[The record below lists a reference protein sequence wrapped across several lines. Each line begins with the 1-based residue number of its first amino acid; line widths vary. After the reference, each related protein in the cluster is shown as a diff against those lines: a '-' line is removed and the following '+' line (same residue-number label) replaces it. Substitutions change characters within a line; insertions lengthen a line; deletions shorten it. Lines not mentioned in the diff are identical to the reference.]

1 MFLKRKLLSLCFC
14 AYVLAGIKISAKAQS
29 ATQKPNIIFILT
41 DDLGYGDIG
50 VFFQNQ
56 RKASGDHSK
65 PYELTPHIDAL
76 AKSGAQLTQQYC
88 NAPVCA
94 PSRASLL
101 TGVNQGN
108 AHVRDNQFDKAL
120 ENNHTIATVLKQAGY
135 ATTAIGKWGLQGEK
149 EEGPNW
155 PAHPLKRGFDSYFGY
170 MRHSDGHEHYPAEGL
185 YRGKKE
191 VWSDYKNIAADLSKC
206 YTTDLWTAR
215 AKKWI
220 VDHESTNAAQP
231 FFMYL
236 AYDAPHAVLELPTQ
250 AYPQGKGL
258 NGGLQWLNEPGHMI
272 NTASGTI
279 DSYVY
284 PEYQDATYDN
294 DSSSST
300 PKVAWPDTYK
310 RYATATRRIDDAVG
324 DIMQL
329 LKDLK
334 IENNTLVVFTSDN
347 GPSIESYLPASFV
360 PNHPTFFGSY
370 GPFDGI
376 KRDCWE
382 GGVRM
387 PTIVA
392 WPAKIT
398 PGKIMNTPSM
408 LSDWLPTFADA
419 AHIAAPARTDG
430 VSLLPSLT
438 GKGKQEKSL
447 VYVEYFEGGKT
458 PNFKEF
464 EASRR
469 GRKRGQMQMIR
480 MNNLVGVRYGIQSA
494 NDDFEIYDVIKD
506 PKETT
511 DLASAPGFEKM
522 QAQMKAKVLQV
533 RRADIEAKRPYDE
546 ALIPATTLNDKLKK
560 GLRWKFFAGDFPWVV
575 SVKGMKSSEQGVTN
589 TIENNKKN
597 TKRGMIVY
605 EGYIKIPA
613 DGKYSFSL
621 QTPGKAYMRLHE
633 ASLFDA
639 DFDYKPN
646 TELVRDVYLKAGYHP
661 VTIYLLTKANE
672 KDMLT
677 IKWKEANASEWKE
690 IGEWYRPAGHN

>member
-1 MFLKRKLLSLCFC
+1 MKQIRFSISVVFILLTIQSF
-14 AYVLAGIKISAKAQS
+14 AQ
-29 ATQKPNIIFILT
+29 QKPNIIFILT

-56 RKASGDHSK
+56 RKASGDPAK
-65 PYELTPHIDAL
+65 PYELTPNLDAL
-76 AKSGAQLTQQYC
+76 AKQGAQLTQQYC

-120 ENNHTIATVLKQAGY
+120 EDNHTIATVLKQAGY

-149 EEGPNW
+149 EQAPNW

-170 MRHSDGHEHYPAEGL
+170 MRHADGHEHYPVEGL

-191 VWSDYKNIAADLSKC
+191 VWSDYKNVAADLSKC

-220 VDHESTNAAQP
+220 ADHEKSSPAQP
-231 FFMYL
+231 FFLYL

-250 AYPQGKGL
+250 AYPLGKGL

-272 NTASGTI
+272 TTASGTI
-279 DSYVY
+279 DSYIY
-284 PEYQDATYDN
+284 PDYQNATYDN
-294 DSSSST
+294 DSNPST
-300 PKVAWPDTYK
+300 PEVAWPDTYR

-324 DIMQL
+324 DLMQL

-334 IENNTLVVFTSDN
+334 IDSNTLVVFTSDN
-347 GPSIESYLPASFV
+347 GPSIESYLPASYV

-387 PTIVA
+387 PTIVS
-392 WPAKIT
+392 WPHHIAA
-398 PGKIMNTPSM
+398 GKIVATPSM
-408 LSDWLPTFADA
+408 LSDWLSTFADA
-419 AHIAAPARTDG
+419 AHIPAPARTDG

-438 GKGKQEKSL
+438 GKGQQEQSL
-447 VYVEYFEGGKT
+447 VYVEYEQNGKT

-480 MNNLVGVRYGIQSA
+480 MGDWVGVRYDIQSA
-494 NDDFEIYDVIKD
+494 NDDFEIYDVVKD
-506 PKETT
+506 PKQTKN
-511 DLASAPGFEKM
+511 LASAPGFEKL
-522 QAQMKAKVLQV
+522 QEQMKAKVLQA
-533 RRADIEAKRPYDE
+533 RRADEEARRPYDSV
-546 ALIPATTLNDKLKK
+546 LIPAVSLRKKLAPGLN
-560 GLRWKFFAGDFPWVV
+560 WKFFAGNFPWVV
-575 SVKGMKSSEQGVTN
+575 SEKGMKSRQQGVAT
-589 TIENNKKN
+589 TIQPAKAPGKA
-597 TKRGMIVY
+597 GMLVY
-605 EGYIKIPA
+605 QGYIKIPA
-613 DGKYSFSL
+613 DGQYHFLL
-621 QTPGKAYMRLHE
+621 QTSGKAYMRLHE
-633 ASLFDA
+633 ARLFDA
-639 DFDYKPN
+639 DFGYQPG
-646 TELVRDVYLKAGYHP
+646 TELTQDVFLKAGYHP
-661 VTIYLLTKANE
+661 ISFYLLQGANE
-672 KDMLT
+672 KGTVT
-677 IKWKEANASEWKE
+677 IKWKNADSAEWKSIE
-690 IGEWYRPAGHN
+690 ASDFSRPVLKQ